1 MNKRILRRSV
11 DGDTSALSSLHP
23 ILRRVFAA
31 REVTQP
37 DEIDKTLS
45 SLLSYSD
52 LLNIDQAVER
62 LAYALK
68 HQQRIIIV
76 GDFDADGA
84 TSTAVAVKALRAF
97 GVCDVDFLVPNRFKY
112 GYGLTPEIVEVA
124 AESHPDLIITVD
136 NGIASHAGVDRANEL
151 NIDVIITDHHLPGDS
166 LPNAVAIVNP
176 NQKGDV
182 FPSKNLAG
190 VGVIFYVMLAL
201 RAYLKDEGWFEAQDI
216 ECPKMTPLLDY
227 VALGTIADVVL
238 LDKNNRILVHQGLRR
253 IRAGHANIGVQALIA
268 AARRQHHKLKASDL
282 AYGLAPR
289 LNAAGRLEDMSLGIA
304 CLLSE
309 NLTEASEIAM
319 HLNELNI
326 ERRALE
332 TQMEQEAYSIL
343 DALDMNDMGNWG
355 ICVYDDTWH
364 QGIVGLVASRVKEK
378 LHRPVIAFAK
388 VSDEELKG
396 SARSIKGIHI
406 RDTLDRIATENP
418 GLITKFGGHAMA
430 AGLSL
435 PINNYDRFQSLFAEA
450 IAEQIG
456 PEDLQNII
464 ETDGEL
470 DSTDFTLAN
479 AQALRDAGP
488 WGQGFPE
495 PLFDGVFRLI
505 DQRIVGERHLKM
517 VLQPEDSSI
526 YVDAIAFN
534 VDVDKWPNHNCE
546 QVHLVYHL
554 DVNYFRDQRR
564 LQLLVEEIFE
574 FQPDVLNE

>member
-11 DGDTSALSSLHP
+11 EGEISGLEDFHP
-23 ILRRVFAA
+23 LLQRVFAV
-31 REVTQP
+31 RDVSQP
-37 DEIDKTLS
+37 EDVDKGLTALLPYDGLLQIDR
-45 SLLSYSD
+45 
-52 LLNIDQAVER
+52 AVER
-62 LAYALK
+62 LASALEK
-68 HQQRIIIV
+68 QERIVVI

-84 TSTAVAVKALRAF
+84 TSTVVAMKALASF
-97 GVCDVDFLVPNRFKY
+97 GAEHVDFLVPNRFEY

-124 AESHPDLIITVD
+124 AKKEPNLIITVD
-136 NGIASHAGVDRANEL
+136 NGIASHAGVEAANRL
-151 NIDVIITDHHLPGDS
+151 GIDVIVTDHHLPGET
-166 LPNAVAIVNP
+166 LPDAVAIVDP
-176 NQKGDV
+176 NQKGDS

-190 VGVIFYVMLAL
+190 VGVVFYVMLAL
-201 RAYLKDEGWFEAQDI
+201 RAHLKKQGWFELREM

-227 VALGTIADVVL
+227 VALGTVADVVP

-253 IRAGHANIGVQALIA
+253 VRAGHANPGIFALIIA
-268 AARRQHHKLKASDL
+268 AKRQYDKLKASDL

-304 CLLSE
+304 CLLSDD
-309 NLTEASEIAM
+309 LTVASEIAAR
-319 HLNELNI
+319 LNELNV

-343 DALDMNDMGNWG
+343 EALDMNNMGNLG
-355 ICVYDDTWH
+355 VCVYDESWH
-364 QGIVGLVASRVKEK
+364 QGIVGLVAARVKEK
-378 LHRPVIAFAK
+378 LHRPVVAFAK
-388 VSDEELKG
+388 VSDKELKG

-406 RDTLDRIATENP
+406 RDVFDHIATQNP

-435 PINNYDRFQSLFAEA
+435 PIDHYDDFQKVFAEV
-450 IAEQIG
+450 IAERVS
-456 PEDLQNII
+456 PENLHNIV

-470 DSTDFTLAN
+470 MSTDFTLAN
-479 AQALRDAGP
+479 AQTLRDAGP

-495 PLFDGVFRLI
+495 PLFDGIFRLV

-517 VLQPEDSSI
+517 VLQPENSSI

-534 VDVDKWPNHNCE
+534 VDLDVWPNHNCE

-554 DVNYFRDQRR
+554 DVNYFHEQRR
-564 LQLLVEEIFE
+564 LQLLAEELLE
-574 FQPDVLNE
+574 VPLVAQAV